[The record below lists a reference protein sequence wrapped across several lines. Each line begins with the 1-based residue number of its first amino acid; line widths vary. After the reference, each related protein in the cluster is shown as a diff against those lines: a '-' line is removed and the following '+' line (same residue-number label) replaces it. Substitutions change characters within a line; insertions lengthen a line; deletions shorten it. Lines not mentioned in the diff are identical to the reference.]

1 MVLKQSNLLS
11 SKFIGPKV
19 NQGGLWPPFFID
31 KTSFPRHS

>member
-19 NQGGLWPPFFID
+19 KKGGHRPPFFID
-31 KTSFPRHS
+31 KTSFRRHN